1 MLPDRLFLR
10 PPLSSL
16 VSSMTAA
23 WLLALV
29 LSQAPADSSTPS
41 ADDLRFFE
49 TRVRPVLV
57 ENCQK
62 CHGPAKQWAGLR
74 LDSREAQLKGGD
86 SGPAIVPGKPADSL
100 LIKAVRELD
109 GAVKMPPEGQ
119 LTERQIA
126 DLEQWITNGAAFPKS
141 EPAGVTRTRD
151 PNHWAFQPR
160 AEVAPPSVQQSGWVR
175 TPIDQFI
182 LQRL

>member
-1 MLPDRLFLR
+1 
-10 PPLSSL
+10 
-16 VSSMTAA
+16 MTAA

-126 DLEQWITNGAAFPKS
+126 DLEQWIANGAAFPKS

-151 PNHWAFQPR
+151 PNHWAFQTR
-160 AEVAPPSVQQSGWVR
+160 AEVAPPSVPQSGWVR
-175 TPIDQFI
+175 APLDPFI
-182 LQRL
+182 RQRLEAAGRAPAPETARA